1 MDIVVK
7 GRNVEVPDHFR
18 VHVADKLER
27 SERYDPKIIRVDV
40 ELSHETN
47 RRQSKTC
54 QRVQIT
60 LATRGPAVR
69 AEASAETFYAALDA
83 AVTKLETRL
92 RRSADRR
99 HDRQSR
105 AHADRRGGG
114 QLRRDSSARRGERRR
129 RSRSDAAAVGHGP
142 PSHAEYADD
151 GTAAGDG
158 GPGRIVRIKDH
169 PAEPI
174 TVDQALFQMELV
186 GHDFYLFNDAD
197 TQPRVRRLPAEGL
210 RLRPAAAHLTRV
222 APGGAGRIRPQ
233 PANADRATI
242 GAPTMVTAGA
252 ATGTAPRQ
260 GVRPHPVALAAGPI
274 DRG

>member
-7 GRNVEVPDHFR
+7 GRNVEVPEHFR
-18 VHVADKLER
+18 VHVAEKLTR
-27 SERYDPKIIRVDV
+27 SERYDSKIIRVDV

-60 LATRGPAVR
+60 LASRGPAVR
-69 AEASAETFYAALDA
+69 AEASADSFYAALDS

-99 HDRQSR
+99 HDHQHGRTPITAVAATPEEILGGATLGSPATNGAATAVLEDEDVAGAWLNGGR
-105 AHADRRGGG
+105 GRRG
-114 QLRRDSSARRGERRR
+114 RHRDPTTPGP
-129 RSRSDAAAVGHGP
+129 AAA
-142 PSHAEYADD
+142 
-151 GTAAGDG
+151 DG
-158 GPGRIVRIKDH
+158 GPGRVVRIKDH

-197 TQPRVRRLPAEGL
+197 TQLASVVYRRKGFDYGLL
-210 RLRPAAAHLTRV
+210 RLT
-222 APGGAGRIRPQ
+222 
-233 PANADRATI
+233 
-242 GAPTMVTAGA
+242 
-252 ATGTAPRQ
+252 
-260 GVRPHPVALAAGPI
+260 
-274 DRG
+274 